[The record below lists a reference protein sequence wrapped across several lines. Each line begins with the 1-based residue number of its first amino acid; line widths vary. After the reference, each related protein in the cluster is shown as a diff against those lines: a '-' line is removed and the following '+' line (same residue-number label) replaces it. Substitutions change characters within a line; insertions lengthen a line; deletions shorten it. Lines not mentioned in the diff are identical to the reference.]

1 MNLRDCFDN
10 NGCDKGYRHGY
21 ERVYEPAFR
30 DLRQEP
36 LRLLEIGIYKG
47 ASLAAWIDYFPNATV
62 VGIDTFQ
69 RVKPKDIPILN
80 HTRVE
85 WHRHDSTTP
94 LDLGHF
100 DIIIDDGLHTHV
112 SQRKTFDNLMP
123 SASMY
128 FIEDVW
134 PYDRMDE
141 KQMQHPWI
149 SAGPL
154 RGQYSDADYQ
164 HLLRSVAPYSPE
176 FHDLRKG
183 HNPDSFIIS
192 ARA

>member
-69 RVKPKDIPILN
+69 RVKPESIPMLN
-80 HTRVE
+80 HPRVE
-85 WHRHDSTTP
+85 WHKHDSTKP
-94 LDLGHF
+94 CDFGRF
-100 DIIIDDGLHTHV
+100 DFVIDDGLHMPV
-112 SQRKTFDNLMP
+112 SQRKTFDNFMP
-123 SASMY
+123 YVDRAY
-128 FIEDVW
+128 FIEDVYAYGHMSESDKCLGW
-134 PYDRMDE
+134 LRQDGYSEHKYQDLMNALEPYD
-141 KQMQHPWI
+141 
-149 SAGPL
+149 
-154 RGQYSDADYQ
+154 
-164 HLLRSVAPYSPE
+164 VE
-176 FHDLRKG
+176 FYDLRVG
-183 HNPDSFIIS
+183 HQPDSFIIG
-192 ARA
+192 AT